1 MEFNRLVS
9 LVLGFIVLILLFVW
23 ISNRFRANTRT
34 TGIKTVTVT
43 ISPTVKAT
51 VTPTKGPSTGWNP
64 FGFLAKKTP
73 TPTKTVAKNS
83 PTPIKIKVENGT
95 APQGQAGQTGQNNQ
109 PQQPQQQTEVIYK
122 NYKTGKTIVVN
133 EIPETGAPT
142 ILLSLALA
150 GLTGGIYLKKRI

>member
-34 TGIKTVTVT
+34 TGTK
-43 ISPTVKAT
+43 TVKAT